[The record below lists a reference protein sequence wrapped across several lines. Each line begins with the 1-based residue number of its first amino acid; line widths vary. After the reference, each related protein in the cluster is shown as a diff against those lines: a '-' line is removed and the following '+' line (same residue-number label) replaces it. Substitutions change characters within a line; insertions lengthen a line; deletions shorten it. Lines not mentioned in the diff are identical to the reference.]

1 MNAITDTRHINKTTY
16 MPISFKVENEN
27 ICIEVSVTDS
37 RIHELSVEGKTNQL
51 SREIGKI
58 LTHELIGLPLADFLS
73 MGSMILLEKTKR
85 DSAMKQCLE
94 SSLSQIA
101 LTLFSKS
108 IN

>member
-1 MNAITDTRHINKTTY
+1 MLRSYHGEYLMNAITDTLHINKTTY

-85 DSAMKQCLE
+85 NSAMK
-94 SSLSQIA
+94 
-101 LTLFSKS
+101 
-108 IN
+108 